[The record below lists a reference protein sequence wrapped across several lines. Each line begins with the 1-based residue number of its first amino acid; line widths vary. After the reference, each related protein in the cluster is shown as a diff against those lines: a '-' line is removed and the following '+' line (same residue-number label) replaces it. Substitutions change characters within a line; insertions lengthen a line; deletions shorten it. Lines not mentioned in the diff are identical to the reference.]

1 MASISDASEEDALL
15 RARIEDACHLCD
27 VRSCPRFV
35 GFLDE
40 HRQAVARAVLREK
53 GVRDFLF
60 FGGYPDAERT
70 VLGVFPSFLPPEEA
84 LFPVRAVA
92 FRYRTSAEI
101 THRDVLGSLLGVG
114 IRRDKVGDIICRAG
128 EAVVL
133 VDEELA
139 PFLAESVTKIG
150 REGVKSVYPYTE
162 PITVVR
168 EFKEWQDTVPSPRL
182 DAVLHVALRTSR
194 EEAARRI
201 AAGAVLVDH
210 LPTTSPSL
218 TVAEGAILSVRGVGR
233 FRVAQ
238 IGPPTKKGRLFVRLQ
253 QYI

>member
-1 MASISDASEEDALL
+1 MAYTSNASDEDALL

-53 GVRDFLF
+53 GVSDFLF
-60 FGGYPDAERT
+60 YGGYADAERT
-70 VLGVFPSFLPPEEA
+70 VLGVFPPFLPPDEA
-84 LFPVRAVA
+84 VFPIRAVA
-92 FRYRTSAEI
+92 FHYRTVAEL
-101 THRDVLGSLLGVG
+101 THRDLLGALLNTG
-114 IRRDKVGDIICRAG
+114 IRRDKLGDIVCTPGR
-128 EAVVL
+128 AVVL

-139 PFLAESVTKIG
+139 PFVAESVTKVG
-150 REGVKSVYPYTE
+150 REGVRAEYPYTE
-162 PITVVR
+162 EITVVR

-194 EEAARRI
+194 EEAVRRI
-201 AAGAVLVDH
+201 AMGAVSVNH
-210 LPTTSPSL
+210 MPTESVSL
-218 TVAEGAILSVRGVGR
+218 TVCEGDILSVRGAGR

-253 QYI
+253 QYV

>member
-53 GVRDFLF
+53 GMQDFLF

-70 VLGVFPSFLPPEEA
+70 VLGVFPSFLPPDET

-92 FRYRTSAEI
+92 FCYRASADV
-101 THRDVLGSLLGVG
+101 THRDVLGALLGVG
-114 IRRDKVGDIICRAG
+114 IRRDKVGDILCGAG
-128 EAVVL
+128 KAVVL

-150 REGVKSVYPYTE
+150 REGVKAVYPYTE
-162 PITVVR
+162 PITVTR

-201 AAGAVLVDH
+201 AAGAVSVDH
-210 LPTTSPSL
+210 LPTTSPSA
-218 TVAEGAILSVRGVGR
+218 TVSEGTILSVRGVGR